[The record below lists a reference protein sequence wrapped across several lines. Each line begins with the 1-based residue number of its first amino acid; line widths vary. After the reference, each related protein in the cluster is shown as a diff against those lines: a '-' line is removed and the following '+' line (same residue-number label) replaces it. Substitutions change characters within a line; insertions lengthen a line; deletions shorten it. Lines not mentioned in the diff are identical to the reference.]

1 MMSPAI
7 CTAVNST
14 WTMKPSAAPTSA
26 SVIAVTIRKPA
37 VIAGRSPLMCGNTT
51 TASAMASAP
60 LTAAGMPGELNGGA
74 RITNPL
80 ARTVA
85 SSSAARVAEG
95 TWRSTAA
102 SALAEQPRQLVEQLV
117 GEGDQLREHPVAGH
131 QQRDRDRDHLRHE
144 GHCLSLNLGRRLEE
158 RDREPA
164 QQGRDHDQYTHVRGF
179 KNRLGRFLGYVD
191 VGHDYAPY
199 TSL

>member
-1 MMSPAI
+1 MMSPAS

-14 WTMKPSAAPTSA
+14 WTMKPRAAPMSA
-26 SVIAVTIRKPA
+26 SVIAVTIRNPA
-37 VIAGRSPLMCGNTT
+37 VIAGRSPLMCGNKT

-80 ARTVA
+80 ARPVA
-85 SSSAARVAEG
+85 SSSAAGVAEG

-144 GHCLSLNLGRRLEE
+144 GQRLFLDLRGRLE
-158 RDREPA
+158 
-164 QQGRDHDQYTHVRGF
+164 QRDHEPDQQRGEQD
-179 KNRLGRFLGYVD
+179 RGGDLG
-191 VGHDYAPY
+191 GHQH
-199 TSL
+199 